1 MFILVNQVQYEFCE
15 VFTSMANMENLAET
29 EQLLYTSFKAYLKA
43 EEQRMKVLRNFMT
56 RIEEAQS
63 IVNETNIAKYLGNP
77 INTYLMLRRLSVEW
91 RQVEQQLTSDS
102 LESEGMLLFAFFFCL
117 VFLFNYIDG

>member
-1 MFILVNQVQYEFCE
+1 
-15 VFTSMANMENLAET
+15 MANMENLAET

-102 LESEGMLLFAFFFCL
+102 LESEGMLLFAYIYFFCL
-117 VFLFNYIDG
+117 VFPFNYIDG